1 MSRIPQ
7 EKIDEIRNS
16 VDIVDVI
23 GRYLSLHRHGRSYKA
38 LCPFHDDSDPSLSIS
53 QEKQIY
59 MCFVCHNGGNV
70 FTFLQ
75 NYLHIEWIEAV
86 KMVAEIGHVDLSA
99 YHLESYSQPVK
110 EENKVYYDMHTEANR
125 IYSYYLNTKSGTLAR
140 DYLAKRGF
148 DEELIKRFDVGYAP
162 SKNVLYEAFKHMGY
176 QEIDME
182 KSGLVIESQRHYD
195 RFNDRVMFAL
205 HDEYGRVVGFSGRI
219 YKNGQEGAKYMNS
232 PESDIFI
239 KGQVLYNYHRCK
251 DAVKKEGFVYINE
264 GFMDVIAMSRAHH
277 ENCIALMGT
286 ALTQGHI
293 RMLKKLT
300 KNIVLCLDGDA
311 PGQAAAYKAA
321 AFLDEQ
327 GFDVKL
333 ILLPEGRDPDEI
345 YSSEGQD
352 ALDAV
357 LKDRLSLIGFM
368 LIYESSKRDLRNY
381 DDRRSLLDAG
391 IKAIAKLTDRIDREH
406 YIEKLSKL
414 TDFSLDIVKE
424 AVNDATL
431 REVPTI
437 DFNRQVNTQ
446 FARSFQNVA
455 NIVHNKYELAERNLL
470 YYMLNE
476 KAVADLYEAKLGFM
490 YNEEYRVIASYVVDY
505 YRHHVK
511 LDVATLMDII
521 GPDHPQLVQTLSQ
534 VDDLHLPLPSD
545 EKAIND
551 YITIISKN
559 AMKLKKNQLLEQL
572 KDVLDPKAR
581 AQIVDEII
589 NLQKENV

>member
-99 YHLESYSQPVK
+99 YHLESYSQSVK

-300 KNIVLCLDGDA
+300 KNIV
-311 PGQAAAYKAA
+311 
-321 AFLDEQ
+321 
-327 GFDVKL
+327 
-333 ILLPEGRDPDEI
+333 
-345 YSSEGQD
+345 
-352 ALDAV
+352 
-357 LKDRLSLIGFM
+357 
-368 LIYESSKRDLRNY
+368 
-381 DDRRSLLDAG
+381 
-391 IKAIAKLTDRIDREH
+391 
-406 YIEKLSKL
+406 
-414 TDFSLDIVKE
+414 
-424 AVNDATL
+424 
-431 REVPTI
+431 
-437 DFNRQVNTQ
+437 
-446 FARSFQNVA
+446 
-455 NIVHNKYELAERNLL
+455 
-470 YYMLNE
+470 
-476 KAVADLYEAKLGFM
+476 
-490 YNEEYRVIASYVVDY
+490 
-505 YRHHVK
+505 
-511 LDVATLMDII
+511 
-521 GPDHPQLVQTLSQ
+521 
-534 VDDLHLPLPSD
+534 
-545 EKAIND
+545 
-551 YITIISKN
+551 
-559 AMKLKKNQLLEQL
+559 
-572 KDVLDPKAR
+572 
-581 AQIVDEII
+581 
-589 NLQKENV
+589 